1 MWSYSV
7 MGCLEVK
14 NIILLDC
21 QFSLVVGVIWKEKKK
36 KSDSNKRSP
45 LINSSI
51 DIDYIDVYI

>member
-21 QFSLVVGVIWKEKKK
+21 QFSLVVGVILKEKK

>member
-1 MWSYSV
+1 

-21 QFSLVVGVIWKEKKK
+21 QFSLVVGVILKEKK